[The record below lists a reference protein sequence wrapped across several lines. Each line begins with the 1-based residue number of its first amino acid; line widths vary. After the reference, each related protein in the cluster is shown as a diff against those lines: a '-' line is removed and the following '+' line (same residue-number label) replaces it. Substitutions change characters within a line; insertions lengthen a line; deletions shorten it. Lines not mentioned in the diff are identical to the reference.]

1 MNRPERRKNR
11 RLTKTHQL
19 LIEPIADLLPED
31 PEQTVV
37 IVPQGPLFL
46 IPFAALQDPEGQYL
60 IEKHTISLAP
70 SLSLLELTQALQTQV
85 DDSPADPLIVGN
97 PVMPSIPLAY
107 GAEPEQMSPLPG
119 AESEAIA
126 IANLL
131 QTDPLIGAAA
141 TEAKVVESMQSADVI
156 HLATH
161 GLLDE
166 LRYLGIKVPGAIAL
180 TPEGESVE
188 QDGLL
193 TSEEILALDLAANLV
208 VLSACNTGR
217 GEITG
222 DGVIGLSRSFMGAGV
237 PSVVV
242 SLWAVPDAPTST
254 LMASFYKQLEKEPHK
269 AKALRLAMLDAMKTY
284 EKPQDWAAFTLMGE
298 AQ

>member
-1 MNRPERRKNR
+1 MNLLGFNIL
-11 RLTKTHQL
+11 LTS
-19 LIEPIADLLPED
+19 I
-31 PEQTVV
+31 
-37 IVPQGPLFL
+37 PL
-46 IPFAALQDPEGQYL
+46 
-60 IEKHTISLAP
+60 T
-70 SLSLLELTQALQTQV
+70 LSLLELTQALQAQNS
-85 DDSPADPLIVGN
+85 DSVTGPLIVGN

-107 GAEPEQMSPLPG
+107 GAKPEQMSPLPG

-126 IANLL
+126 IAELL
-131 QTDPLIGAAA
+131 RTEPLIGQEA
-141 TEAKVVESMQSADVI
+141 TETQVVEQMQTAEVI

-188 QDGLL
+188 QDGLH
-193 TSEEILALDLAANLV
+193 TSEEILSLDLAANLV

-217 GEITG
+217 GSITG

-242 SLWAVPDAPTST
+242 SLWAVPDAPTSK
-254 LMASFYKQLEKEPHK
+254 LMTSFYKHLNRESHK
-269 AKALRLAMLDAMKTY
+269 AKALRLAMLEAMQTY

-298 AQ
+298 S